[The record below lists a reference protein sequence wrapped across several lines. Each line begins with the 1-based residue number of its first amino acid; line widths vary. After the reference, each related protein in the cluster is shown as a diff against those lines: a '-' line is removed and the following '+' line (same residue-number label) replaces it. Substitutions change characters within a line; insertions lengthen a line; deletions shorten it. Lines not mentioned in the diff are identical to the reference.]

1 MPFTETSVMH
11 ERVCFVVACLRGEE
25 PMALLCARYGI
36 SRKTG
41 YKWLRRYQEAGAAG
55 LADRSRA
62 PRTVSHGVA
71 PEVAEQ
77 ILLLRQRHP
86 TWGPRKLLARLRQ
99 DAPEVAW
106 PAASTA
112 GDLLKRQGLVS
123 GRTRRHRAPGAA
135 GPVFAPASANES
147 WSADFKGWFR
157 TRDGVRCEP
166 LTISDNYSR
175 YLFACQA
182 VPRVGFAQVQ
192 PHFERVF
199 REHGLPQAL
208 RTDNGA
214 PFAHRFGLGGLTRLS
229 VWLLKL
235 DVWPDRI
242 AVGRPDQN
250 GRHERMHRTLAQ
262 DTASPPADTLALQQ
276 ARFDEWREVYNTVRP
291 HEALGQRSPGQVH
304 CRSARAYPEV
314 LRPWEYPPDHH
325 VRRVNAKGYFRWR
338 DGVLYLSEALAREK
352 VALVQ
357 NDSGDWIIRYR
368 GFDLA
373 ILDDRL
379 NDIRSSGLAR
389 SGQT

>member
-1 MPFTETSVMH
+1 MPFTETSVMD
-11 ERVCFVVACLRGEE
+11 ERVCFVAACLRGEE
-25 PMALLCARYGI
+25 PMALLCERYGI

-41 YKWLRRYQEAGAAG
+41 YKWLGRYHEAGLTG
-55 LADRSRA
+55 LLDRSRA
-62 PRTVSHGVA
+62 PHTVSHGVD
-71 PEVAEQ
+71 PVVAEQ
-77 ILLLRQRHP
+77 ILALRQRYP
-86 TWGPRKLLARLRQ
+86 TWGPRKLLARLQQ

-123 GRTRRHRAPGAA
+123 PRPRRSRAAGAA
-135 GPVFAPASANES
+135 GPVCTPSSVNES

-175 YLFACQA
+175 YLFTCQA
-182 VPRVGFAQVQ
+182 VPRVGFEQVQ
-192 PHFERVF
+192 PHFAQAF
-199 REHGLPQAL
+199 RDYGLPQAI
-208 RTDNGA
+208 RTDNGT
-214 PFAHRFGLGGLTRLS
+214 PFAHRGGLGGLTRLS
-229 VWLLKL
+229 VWFLKL
-235 DVWPDRI
+235 GVWPDRI

-262 DTASPPADTLALQQ
+262 DTASPPADTLSLQQ
-276 ARFDEWREVYNTVRP
+276 ARFDDWRQTYNTVRP

-304 CRSARAYPEV
+304 CRSPRPYPEI

-325 VRRVNAKGYFRWR
+325 VRRVNVKGYFKWR
-338 DGVLYLSEALAREK
+338 DRVLYLSEALAREK
-352 VALVQ
+352 VGLVQ

-373 ILDDRL
+373 ILDDRM
-379 NDIRSSGLAR
+379 NDIHSSGLAR

>member
-1 MPFTETSVMH
+1 
-11 ERVCFVVACLRGEE
+11 
-25 PMALLCARYGI
+25 
-36 SRKTG
+36 
-41 YKWLRRYQEAGAAG
+41 
-55 LADRSRA
+55 
-62 PRTVSHGVA
+62 
-71 PEVAEQ
+71 
-77 ILLLRQRHP
+77 
-86 TWGPRKLLARLRQ
+86 
-99 DAPEVAW
+99 
-106 PAASTA
+106 
-112 GDLLKRQGLVS
+112 
-123 GRTRRHRAPGAA
+123 
-135 GPVFAPASANES
+135 
-147 WSADFKGWFR
+147 
-157 TRDGVRCEP
+157 
-166 LTISDNYSR
+166 
-175 YLFACQA
+175 
-182 VPRVGFAQVQ
+182 
-192 PHFERVF
+192 
-199 REHGLPQAL
+199 
-208 RTDNGA
+208 
-214 PFAHRFGLGGLTRLS
+214 
-229 VWLLKL
+229 
-235 DVWPDRI
+235 
-242 AVGRPDQN
+242 
-250 GRHERMHRTLAQ
+250 RMHRTLAQ